1 MSVIKTVKTIFS
13 YAFFKLLLGKNKKMN
28 SLKYN
33 MCSISNLYIDRVQ
46 RKTFRALHLSK
57 KSDYIK
63 KKKTRKKKPTS
74 LYKSNSSLAP
84 LSIEKKKHSFFST
97 GIWIMTARIPLYFI
111 SFRIVQPN
119 WKKPLQLPFR
129 AHTYSIHVYSTIYIL
144 YSIIFSTANRV
155 QYRNTDTFGSKNNGF
170 TNYIL

>member
-63 KKKTRKKKPTS
+63 KKKLVKKNPHHCINPIAPWLRSALKKKTFIF
-74 LYKSNSSLAP
+74 LYRNMNYDSANSAIFYFVSNSTAEL
-84 LSIEKKKHSFFST
+84 KKTITIAFPST
-97 GIWIMTARIPLYFI
+97 
-111 SFRIVQPN
+111 
-119 WKKPLQLPFR
+119 
-129 AHTYSIHVYSTIYIL
+129 YI
-144 YSIIFSTANRV
+144 
-155 QYRNTDTFGSKNNGF
+155 
-170 TNYIL
+170 